1 MLSGKHR
8 FIAMLVLSA
17 SFIISCGRSDSGK
30 QPVQSAEKS
39 LEDNVVNL
47 YIWSDYLAPDTLT
60 SFEKLTGIK
69 VHVSYF
75 DSYETL
81 EARVLTGHSGFDVVV
96 PASGSFAREIRSGA
110 YLPFDKTKLPNL
122 INIDPA
128 ILSKVSRS
136 DPGNLYGVVY
146 LWDTYGISFNKKLMA
161 ERLPNT
167 PLTSWRLVFDPIY
180 AAKLAPC
187 GINVIDDPGGVVQ
200 IVLKYLGRNPGAP
213 SALDLAD
220 VEKTLIKIRPYI
232 RTIDTSGEIEALAN
246 GDICL
251 SLGYSGDFVQASKR
265 AKEAKN
271 DIELGYMIPEEGSL
285 EGFDLLA
292 IPRDAP
298 HPSNAY
304 RLINYLMDPRVAA
317 NISNAIGNANGNL
330 AATALLDESVV
341 SNTAIYPTQDQQQ
354 RLFVHTDTS
363 SEQSRTISRI
373 WQKFRTGQ

>member
-1 MLSGKHR
+1 MLGV
-8 FIAMLVLSA
+8 AA
-17 SFIISCGRSDSGK
+17 SFMFGCGGSGT
-30 QPVQSAEKS
+30 QPVQSAEKT

-75 DSYETL
+75 DSYETM
-81 EARVLTGHSGFDVVV
+81 EARVLTGHSGFDVVL
-96 PASGSFAREIRSGA
+96 PTTGSFAREIRSGA

-128 ILSKVSRS
+128 IMSKVSLS
-136 DPGNLYGVVY
+136 DPGNVYGVVY
-146 LWDTYGISFNKKLMA
+146 MWSTYGISFNKKLIT

-167 PLTSWRLVFDPIY
+167 PLKSWRLVFDPVF
-180 AAKLAPC
+180 AAKLASC
-187 GINVIDDPGGVVQ
+187 GINFIDDPVGVVQ
-200 IVLKYLGRNPGAP
+200 IVLKYLGRDQRAP
-213 SALDLAD
+213 SDQDLAE
-220 VEKTLIKIRPYI
+220 VEKTLVKIRPYI
-232 RTIDTSGEIEALAN
+232 RSIDSSGEIQALAN

-265 AKEAKN
+265 ANEAKN
-271 DIELGYMIPEEGSL
+271 GIELDYVIPEEGSL

-304 RLINYLMDPRVAA
+304 RLINYLMDPQVAA
-317 NISNAIGNANGNL
+317 NISNVIGNANANL
-330 AATALLDESVV
+330 AATALLDASIV

-354 RLFVHTDTS
+354 RLFVQTESS
-363 SEQSRTISRI
+363 SEQSRAITRI

>member
-1 MLSGKHR
+1 MLLGKHGL
-8 FIAMLVLSA
+8 IAMLGVAA
-17 SFIISCGRSDSGK
+17 SFMFGCGGSGT
-30 QPVQSAEKS
+30 QPVQSAEKT

-75 DSYETL
+75 DSYETM
-81 EARVLTGHSGFDVVV
+81 EARVLTGHSGFDVVL
-96 PASGSFAREIRSGA
+96 PTTGSFAREIRSGA

-128 ILSKVSRS
+128 IMSKVSLS
-136 DPGNLYGVVY
+136 DPGNVYGVVY
-146 LWDTYGISFNKKLMA
+146 MWSTYGISFNKKLIT

-167 PLTSWRLVFDPIY
+167 PLKSWRLVFDPVF
-180 AAKLAPC
+180 AAKLASC
-187 GINVIDDPGGVVQ
+187 GINFIDDPVGVVQ
-200 IVLKYLGRNPGAP
+200 IVLKYLGRDQRAP
-213 SALDLAD
+213 SDQDLAE
-220 VEKTLIKIRPYI
+220 VEKTLVKIRPYI
-232 RTIDTSGEIEALAN
+232 RSIDSSGEIQALAN

-265 AKEAKN
+265 ANEAKN
-271 DIELGYMIPEEGSL
+271 GIELDYVIPEEGSL

-304 RLINYLMDPRVAA
+304 RLINYLMDPQVAA
-317 NISNAIGNANGNL
+317 NISNVIGNANANL
-330 AATALLDESVV
+330 AATALLDASIV

-354 RLFVHTDTS
+354 RLFVQTESS
-363 SEQSRTISRI
+363 SEQSRAITRI